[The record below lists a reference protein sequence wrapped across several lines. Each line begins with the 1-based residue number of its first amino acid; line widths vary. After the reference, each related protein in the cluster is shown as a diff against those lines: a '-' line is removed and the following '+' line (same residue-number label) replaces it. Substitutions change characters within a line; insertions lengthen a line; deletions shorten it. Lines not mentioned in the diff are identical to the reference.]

1 MTSKLAKLLA
11 LVALVGAFSSCRVVV
26 EPYRPTTVYDCYP
39 VYDAWGY
46 YMYDECGWY
55 YYNDKG
61 EATKELDM
69 VGEVADKEELVLN
82 KYATRY
88 SEKYNLSTEQGLKIA
103 KNIRDYSALKNRS
116 AVDIADFAQKLY
128 GVNPSK
134 IVSALSA
141 AQVGEKAQLES
152 VIEEASENFNTSKQN
167 MKSIINELHGRVLK
181 DHGIE
186 L

>member
-1 MTSKLAKLLA
+1 MKSKLAKLLA
-11 LVALVGAFSSCRVVV
+11 LVSLVGTFSSCRVIY
-26 EPYRPTTVYDCYP
+26 EPYRPTTVYECYP

-55 YYNDKG
+55 YYNVDG
-61 EATKELDM
+61 LTAKELDM
-69 VGEVADKEELVLN
+69 VGEIADKEELILN
-82 KYATRY
+82 KTATRF

-103 KNIRDYSALKNRS
+103 KNIRDYNALQDRS
-116 AVDIADFAQKLY
+116 AVDIADFAKRLY

-141 AQVGEKAQLES
+141 AQVGDKSQLE
-152 VIEEASENFNTSKQN
+152 VVVEEASENLNTSKEN
-167 MKSIINELHGRVLK
+167 MKSIIKDLHGRVLA